1 MEETLMLL
9 ILLGYT
15 LIGLG
20 YKDAATVLDRKIS
33 VITQMMH

>member
-1 MEETLMLL
+1 M
-9 ILLGYT
+9 LLGYT

-20 YKDAATVLDRKIS
+20 YKDTAMVLDRKMS